1 MLEGNNLLVETPGG
15 LAGGFEVIVA
25 GRVDVDADRLAEF
38 GEVGLGGGGEG
49 GRRRVGFGAAE
60 EGRVFACH
68 GDGGLELS
76 KRRREGRE
84 VERLGGGEYEAG
96 SSAYLLTC

>member
-1 MLEGNNLLVETPGG
+1 
-15 LAGGFEVIVA
+15 
-25 GRVDVDADRLAEF
+25 
-38 GEVGLGGGGEG
+38 LGGGGGKG

-60 EGRVFACH
+60 EGRVFARH

-84 VERLGGGEYEAG
+84 VERQGGGECEAG
-96 SSAYLLTC
+96 SSACLLTCWPFAPAYMTTIVCLTLPCCLWPCGLIIFETWT